1 MKTTLRIFR
10 IIFKLLLLA
19 YVTVVNFFF
28 ITVFYSLLLTIMRHI
43 CPGCVPGLFDEGLVP
58 HLVPAIALYPLYP
71 FSTESMDDAQ
81 EGRLQAIGRC

>member
-28 ITVFYSLLLTIMRHI
+28 ITVF
-43 CPGCVPGLFDEGLVP
+43 LF
-58 HLVPAIALYPLYP
+58 PAAHHNASYMP
-71 FSTESMDDAQ
+71 
-81 EGRLQAIGRC
+81 RLCTGTL

>member
-43 CPGCVPGLFDEGLVP
+43 CPGCVPGTL
-58 HLVPAIALYPLYP
+58 
-71 FSTESMDDAQ
+71 
-81 EGRLQAIGRC
+81 